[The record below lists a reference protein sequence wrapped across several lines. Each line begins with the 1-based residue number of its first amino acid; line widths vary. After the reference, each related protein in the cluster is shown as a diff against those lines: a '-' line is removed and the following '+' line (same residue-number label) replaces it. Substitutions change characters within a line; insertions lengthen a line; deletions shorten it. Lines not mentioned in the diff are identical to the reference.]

1 MQWIEFVVKVPK
13 ECVEPVCNLFST
25 YSSYGLAIEEYVLD
39 DKKEFK
45 SSDLDNM
52 VTIRS
57 CLLKDDSLQEK
68 RTRIGIGLALIAQ
81 VYGLEPAKE
90 NEIDE
95 KILLDQW
102 KQRHS
107 PIEIG
112 RSLVI
117 KPTWHALD
125 NKKRPVIIEID
136 PGLAFGTGYHPTT
149 QLCLEVLENLCP
161 VDKLLDVG
169 TGSGILSIAAA
180 KLGTGKVVS
189 VDVDATAVRVARDN
203 AVINRVDDQ
212 MEVQCTSVEKL
223 HCKEDEYLIIVANL
237 YANLLENLASSFY
250 TLLSSKGTLVISG
263 ILLEQAAQIKRTFKC
278 YGWVLK
284 HEKSLEDWVVLVLE
298 KIG

>member
-1 MQWIEFVVKVPK
+1 M
-13 ECVEPVCNLFST
+13 
-25 YSSYGLAIEEYVLD
+25 YD
-39 DKKEFK
+39 
-45 SSDLDNM
+45 
-52 VTIRS
+52 
-57 CLLKDDSLQEK
+57 
-68 RTRIGIGLALIAQ
+68 
-81 VYGLEPAKE
+81 LEPAKE

-102 KQRHS
+102 KDRHS

-117 KPTWHALD
+117 KPTWHSLD
-125 NKKRPVIIEID
+125 DKNRPIVIEID

-180 KLGTGKVVS
+180 KLGTGKVIS
-189 VDVDATAVRVARDN
+189 IDVDPTAVRVAQDN
-203 AVINRVDDQ
+203 AVINSVNDKI
-212 MEVQCTSVEKL
+212 EVQCTSVEKL
-223 HCKEDEYLIIVANL
+223 YCKEDDYLIIVANL

-263 ILLEQAAQIKRTFKC
+263 ILLEQATQIKRTFKS
-278 YGWVLK
+278 YGWSLK

-298 KIG
+298 KMEYNA